1 MENYEKKALAELT
14 LAPWIQKST
23 ALINKPRRI
32 GGNMFRHQ
40 MATMTILI
48 DYHYFDSVLL
58 KASICHDIFED
69 VKDFKPEEL
78 MFIDSDSPEV
88 IRLINEVTKQD
99 DESKAEF
106 LERILKSGSLQAK
119 ILKCA
124 DRISNLTDL
133 SPEVFSPYKMKSY
146 IEETLEFVLPMARQV
161 NINMVKEIEDL
172 SRQKIELALKYSENG
187 DNCILK

>member
-1 MENYEKKALAELT
+1 MENYEQKALAKLT

-23 ALINKPRRI
+23 TLISKPRRI

-40 MATMTILI
+40 MATMSILM

-69 VKDFKPEEL
+69 IKDFKPEEL
-78 MFIDSDSPEV
+78 MFIDTDSPEV
-88 IRLINEVTKQD
+88 IRLIKEVTKRD
-99 DESKAEF
+99 DETKAEF
-106 LERILKSGSLQAK
+106 LERILNTGSVEAK

-133 SPEVFSPYKMKSY
+133 SPEVFSPAKMKSY
-146 IEETLEFVLPMARQV
+146 IEETLQYVLPMARQV
-161 NINMVKEIEDL
+161 NNDMVKEIEDL
-172 SRQKIELALKYSENG
+172 SRQKIELALKYRENA
-187 DNCILK
+187 DV